1 MNSVELFI
9 ANTFYL
15 HEAAFLADNSA
26 RELGNLYSMKKKT
39 SYQTAATLCPP
50 SNGINVRREI
60 KIQ

>member
-26 RELGNLYSMKKKT
+26 RELGNLYSMKK
-39 SYQTAATLCPP
+39 
-50 SNGINVRREI
+50 RRAI
-60 KIQ
+60 KRQQHFALHPMALMCAGR

>member
-26 RELGNLYSMKKKT
+26 RESVLHKNKA